1 MTHHILLI
9 LNPAQICPGSLGS
22 LDPLALQTPAF
33 RRRVPR
39 PRTIFDLRAVHARN
53 ARNALRAV
61 EDMGMGQ
68 KPGELW

>member
-33 RRRVPR
+33 PRRVPR
-39 PRTIFDLRAVHARN
+39 PRTIFDLRSAE
-53 ARNALRAV
+53 RA
-61 EDMGMGQ
+61 DGS
-68 KPGELW
+68 KAW